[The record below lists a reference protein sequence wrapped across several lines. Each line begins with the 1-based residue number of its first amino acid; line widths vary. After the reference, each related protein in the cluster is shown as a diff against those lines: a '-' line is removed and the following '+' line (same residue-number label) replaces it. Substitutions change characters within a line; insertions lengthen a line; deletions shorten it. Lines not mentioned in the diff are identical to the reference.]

1 MDMLHVASAVNPC
14 FKALPFLSEEEWD
27 STFSRLQ
34 TEAVSGME
42 EEASNVSNNKKPCG
56 KIQANPTLFSLT
68 HSLTHLCIQYKFS
81 LSSLSHSKMML
92 MMKLMEWRKRWN
104 PNPLHLTPS
113 NPVPWSLSLGKLTDQ
128 ERKEEHRKLDQR
140 QKTRSKGTGQGDL
153 RSCGMKSSILFWLS
167 WQSDICVPWTSVA
180 SERVF
185 STAGDI
191 ITAKRSCLTPGHV
204 NELLFLQKNLK
215 IP

>member
-81 LSSLSHSKMML
+81 LTQQDDADD
-92 MMKLMEWRKRWN
+92 EVDGVEEEVEAQPPA
-104 PNPLHLTPS
+104 PNPKQSSALE
-113 NPVPWSLSLGKLTDQ
+113 SLLG
-128 ERKEEHRKLDQR
+128 EAYRPREEGGA
-140 QKTRSKGTGQGDL
+140 QKTWAEAEDEIKRYRARRPAEL
-153 RSCGMKSSILFWLS
+153 RDEKQYPLLALMAKRYL
-167 WQSDICVPWTSVA
+167 CVPGTSVA

-204 NELLFLQKNLK
+204 DELLFLQKNLK

>member
-14 FKALPFLSEEEWD
+14 FKALPFLSEEEQD

-81 LSSLSHSKMML
+81 LTQQDDADD
-92 MMKLMEWRKRWN
+92 EVN
-104 PNPLHLTPS
+104 GVEEEVEAQPPAPNPKQSSALE
-113 NPVPWSLSLGKLTDQ
+113 SLLG
-128 ERKEEHRKLDQR
+128 EAYRPREEGGA
-140 QKTRSKGTGQGDL
+140 QKT
-153 RSCGMKSSILFWLS
+153 
-167 WQSDICVPWTSVA
+167 
-180 SERVF
+180 
-185 STAGDI
+185 
-191 ITAKRSCLTPGHV
+191 
-204 NELLFLQKNLK
+204 
-215 IP
+215 

>member
-1 MDMLHVASAVNPC
+1 
-14 FKALPFLSEEEWD
+14 
-27 STFSRLQ
+27 
-34 TEAVSGME
+34 ME

-68 HSLTHLCIQYKFS
+68 HSLTHLCTQYKFS

-92 MMKLMEWRKRWN
+92 MMKLMEWRKRWK

-128 ERKEEHRKLDQR
+128 ERKEEHRKLEQR

-167 WQSDICVPWTSVA
+167 WQSDISVSPGPVSHLRGCFQPQVTSSLLKEA
-180 SERVF
+180 ALPQGMLMNYF
-185 STAGDI
+185 SCRRILRFPSDD
-191 ITAKRSCLTPGHV
+191 S
-204 NELLFLQKNLK
+204 
-215 IP
+215 